1 MVEISKRESA
11 GEVIKRKEFNEDG
24 KEVRTELASPPPSSV
39 RAQNVVQ
46 QVENGREEVVQKK
59 VTDEKLAAH
68 MWNELECPICRDHFT
83 SPRVLPCLHVYCECC
98 LAQAAG
104 SNSYVVCP
112 ICRKEVALINGDVKN
127 FPKHNM
133 IENLIRILTLNKEK
147 DNKLC
152 DGCGNRG
159 AEFWCVE
166 AEEAY
171 CKDCKSIYS
180 SLKYTKDHHIFNF
193 DELIKDR
200 SLQANHRIQLCSKH
214 PEETLRLYCETT
226 NECICRDCTLG
237 EYKNMKVK
245 PISEIIGSHRDNVK
259 VALDAVQ
266 SKLKPLNQSISILK
280 DEEHEMKEQAKKAQ
294 NDIKT
299 MIERVM
305 KSIKNREQHLLNT
318 VEQMKQASVSQLEAK
333 REELTV
339 AMQSTQAGCDFVDNL
354 LNDGSDVDILG
365 MEAQIYERMEELKNV
380 DLDIGVKRKNIEFQ
394 KVNETII
401 TTFIDGLGKF
411 VVETYNAQPIK
422 EMRERTST
430 GRQGASSH
438 AATSHGRPISPGE
451 FSTLRSAV
459 DGDEDHAKG
468 FGEGMG
474 DNITDHYVG
483 KGVRAIGAQGCKPG
497 TGVCEF
503 KKPMGISFDKSGN
516 MFVADTEN
524 NRVQC
529 LKKSGVFSHIIGAGK
544 QGSGKGELSNP
555 TDTAVDSQGFLYVV
569 DSGNSR
575 LSVFTTQGKFVKTI
589 GSEGKLEGQFNNPR
603 KICITKD
610 NYLIVTDSDNNRV
623 QIFDSR
629 GNFLRVIGGDDYNDP
644 KGRLHQPV
652 GVCCD
657 SHGLIYVT
665 QMKPAEIKIYAFD
678 GGYIGHFGKEGKGKG
693 ELLGP
698 SDITVDAQGG
708 IIVSEWGN
716 CRISIFDERGHYHGK
731 YGVRGKKYGQFDGP
745 CCVELNQDGR
755 LIVVDTWNHRIQIL

>member
-1 MVEISKRESA
+1 MTQ
-11 GEVIKRKEFNEDG
+11 GEVIKRKEFNKDG
-24 KEVRTELASPPPSSV
+24 REVRTEVASPPPSSV
-39 RAQNVVQ
+39 RAENVVQ

-59 VTDEKLAAH
+59 TV
-68 MWNELECPICRDHFT
+68 
-83 SPRVLPCLHVYCECC
+83 VYEVKC
-98 LAQAAG
+98 
-104 SNSYVVCP
+104 SYVEGQQSGIGIYNGETYRP
-112 ICRKEVALINGDVKN
+112 IGDRYTEHFRSANNPTAKSYKDMPLAKHYATHHQEGNPKLELTVLQRASTTVDRKIKEARLILKN
-127 FPKHNM
+127 KPDLNNRDEQ
-133 IENLIRILTLNKEK
+133 IELRKYLKDTHSAHLNFVRKA
-147 DNKLC
+147 N
-152 DGCGNRG
+152 N
-159 AEFWCVE
+159 AE
-166 AEEAY
+166 
-171 CKDCKSIYS
+171 
-180 SLKYTKDHHIFNF
+180 NF
-193 DELIKDR
+193 
-200 SLQANHRIQLCSKH
+200 SQASHRVQQCLKH

-245 PISEIIGSHRDNVK
+245 PISEIIGSHRDNVR

-305 KSIKNREQHLLNT
+305 KAIKAREQHLLNT
-318 VEQMKQASVSQLEAK
+318 VEQMKAASVSQLEAK

-339 AMQSTQAGCDFVDNL
+339 AMQSTQAGCDFVANL
-354 LNDGSDVDILG
+354 LSDGSDVDILQ

-422 EMRERTST
+422 EMRERTS
-430 GRQGASSH
+430 GRGGASSKG
-438 AATSHGRPISPGE
+438 ASHGRPISPGE

-459 DGDEDHAKG
+459 DGDEDHTHAINQN
-468 FGEGMG
+468 MS
-474 DNITDHYVG
+474 DNVTDYYVG
-483 KGVRAIGAQGCKPG
+483 KGVRAIGAPNCKPG
-497 TGVCEF
+497 TGVAEF

-529 LKKSGVFSHIIGAGK
+529 LKKSGQFSHIIGAGK
-544 QGSGKGELSNP
+544 QGSGKGELNNP

-589 GSEGKLEGQFNNPR
+589 GREGKQQGEFNNPR

-610 NYLIVTDSDNNRV
+610 NYLIITDSDNNRV

-629 GNFLRVIGGDDYNDP
+629 GNFLRVVGGNENAP
-644 KGRLHQPV
+644 EGQLHQPV
-652 GVCCD
+652 GVTCD
-657 SHGLIYVT
+657 SHGLIYVS
-665 QMKPAEIKIYAFD
+665 QMKPASIKVYAFD
-678 GGYIGHFGKEGKGKG
+678 GGYIGKFGVEGKGKG

-731 YGVRGKKYGQFDGP
+731 YGKRGKKYGEFDGP
-745 CCVELNQDGR
+745 CCVELNQEGR
-755 LIVVDTWNHRIQIL
+755 LVVVDTWNHRIQIL

>member
-1 MVEISKRESA
+1 MVEA
-11 GEVIKRKEFNEDG
+11 EVIQRKEFNDEG
-24 KEVRTELASPPPSSV
+24 KEIRRDVASPPPSSV
-39 RAQNVVQ
+39 RAENILQQNDD
-46 QVENGREEVVQKK
+46 GKEEVVQKN
-59 VTDEKLAAH
+59 VIDERLAAH

-83 SPRVLPCLHVYCECC
+83 TPRVLPCLHVYCEAC

-112 ICRKEVALINGDVKN
+112 ICRKEVALINGDVRN

-147 DNKLC
+147 EHKSC
-152 DGCGNRG
+152 DGCGNQG

-200 SLQANHRIQLCSKH
+200 SLQANHRIQMCAKH
-214 PEETLRLYCETT
+214 PEESLRLYCETT
-226 NECICRDCTLG
+226 NESICRDCTLG

-245 PISEIIGSHRDNVK
+245 PINEVIGSHRDNVK

-266 SKLKPLNQSISILK
+266 SKLRPLNQSISILR
-280 DEEHEMKEQAKKAQ
+280 DEEQEMKQQAKKAQ

-299 MIERVM
+299 MIERVT
-305 KSIKNREQHLLNT
+305 KSIKAREQHLLNT
-318 VEQMKQASVSQLEAK
+318 VEQMRQASVSQLESK

-339 AMQSTQAGCDFVDNL
+339 AMQSTQAGCDFVANL
-354 LNDGSDVDILG
+354 LNDGTDVDVLG

-422 EMRERTST
+422 EMRERN
-430 GRQGASSH
+430 GAGSRH
-438 AATSHGRPISPGE
+438 ATSHGRPTSGGDHPVASVAGDDKDYN
-451 FSTLRSAV
+451 TLDDALAYSV
-459 DGDEDHAKG
+459 
-468 FGEGMG
+468 
-474 DNITDHYVG
+474 TDYYVG
-483 KGVRAIGAQGCKPG
+483 KGVKSIGAPNCKSG

-529 LKKSGVFSHIIGAGK
+529 LKKTGTFSHIIGAGK
-544 QGSGKGELSNP
+544 QGSGKGELNNP
-555 TDTAVDSQGFLYVV
+555 TDSCVDSQGFLYVV
-569 DSGNSR
+569 DSGNNR
-575 LSVFTTQGKFVKTI
+575 ICVFTTQGKFVRTI
-589 GSEGKLEGQFNNPR
+589 GREGKGEGEFMNPR
-603 KICITKD
+603 KICCTRD
-610 NYLIVTDSDNNRV
+610 NYFIVTDSDNNRV
-623 QIFDSR
+623 QIFDPR
-629 GNFLRVIGGDDYNDP
+629 GNFLRVVGGSDNAAE
-644 KGRLHQPV
+644 GLLRQPV
-652 GVCCD
+652 GVTCD

-665 QMKPAEIKIYAFD
+665 QMKPAAIKVYGFD
-678 GGYIGHFGKEGKGKG
+678 GGYIGQFGKEGKGKG

-698 SDITVDAQGG
+698 SDVTVDAQGG
-708 IIVSEWGN
+708 IIVAEWGN

-731 YGVRGKKYGQFDGP
+731 YGKRGKKYGEFDGP
-745 CCVELNQDGR
+745 CCVELNQEGR
-755 LIVVDTWNHRIQIL
+755 LVVVDTWNHRIQIL

>member
-1 MVEISKRESA
+1 MTK
-11 GEVIKRKEFNEDG
+11 EVIKRKEFNEDG
-24 KEVRTELASPPPSSV
+24 KEIRTEVASPPPSAV
-39 RAQNVVQ
+39 RAHNIIHHT
-46 QVENGREEVVQKK
+46 EDGKEEVVQKNVK
-59 VTDEKLAAH
+59 DERLAAH
-68 MWNELECPICRDHFT
+68 MWNELECPICRDHYT
-83 SPRVLPCLHVYCECC
+83 VPRVLPCLHVFCECC

-133 IENLIRILTLNKEK
+133 IENLIRILTLNKDRDCK
-147 DNKLC
+147 MC
-152 DGCGNRG
+152 DGCNNKK

-166 AEEAY
+166 SEEAY

-200 SLQANHRIQLCSKH
+200 SLQAMHRKQMCPKH
-214 PEETLRLYCETT
+214 PEESLRLYCETT
-226 NECICRDCTLG
+226 NECVCRDCTLG

-245 PISEIIGSHRDNVK
+245 PIAEIIPSHRENVK

-280 DEEHEMKEQAKKAQ
+280 DEEHEMKEQAKKAVT
-294 NDIKT
+294 DIKT
-299 MIERVM
+299 MMERVM
-305 KSIKNREQHLLNT
+305 KSIKSREQHLLNT
-318 VEQMKQASVSQLEAK
+318 VEQMRQASVSQLEVK

-339 AMQSTQAGCDFVDNL
+339 AMQSTQAGCDFVSNL
-354 LNDGSDVDILG
+354 LQDGSDVDVLQ

-422 EMRERTST
+422 EMRERTSGGRT
-430 GRQGASSH
+430 GEGSRIAG
-438 AATSHGRPISPGE
+438 TSNGRPISPGE
-451 FSTLRSAV
+451 FSTLRSAI
-459 DGDEDHAKG
+459 DGDEEHDQNI
-468 FGEGMG
+468 G
-474 DNITDHYVG
+474 DSVTDYYVG
-483 KGVRAIGAQGCKPG
+483 KGVKAIGAANCKPG

-516 MFVADTEN
+516 MYVADTEN

-529 LKKSGVFSHIIGAGK
+529 LKKSGQFSHIIGAGK
-544 QGSGKGELSNP
+544 QGSGKGQLNNP
-555 TDTAVDSQGFLYVV
+555 TDTGVDAKGKLYVV
-569 DSGNSR
+569 DSGNNR
-575 LSVFTTQGKFVKTI
+575 ISVFTTGGKYERTI
-589 GSEGKLEGQFNNPR
+589 GREGKGEGEFMNPR

-610 NYLIVTDSDNNRV
+610 NYMIVSDSDNNRV
-623 QIFDSR
+623 QVFDPQ
-629 GNFLRVIGGDDYNDP
+629 GNFLRIIGGSDNAP
-644 KGRLHQPV
+644 EGQLRQPV
-652 GVCCD
+652 GVTSD
-657 SHGLIYVT
+657 SHGLIYVS
-665 QMKPAEIKIYAFD
+665 QMKPASIKVYAFD
-678 GGYIGHFGKEGKGKG
+678 GGYIGSFGKEGKGKG

-698 SDITVDAQGG
+698 SDVTVDAQGG

-731 YGVRGKKYGQFDGP
+731 YGKRGKKYGEFDGP
-745 CCVELNQDGR
+745 CCVELNQEGR
-755 LIVVDTWNHRIQIL
+755 LVVVDTWNHRIQIL